1 MSNPTINISV
11 RGSSR
16 KRFAIGGDPDRVI
29 ELNTTDLG
37 IIKRLR
43 EALPKL
49 QELERKISQIDA
61 SGLIEESGF
70 NGEKT
75 KEFTEQVESMHNEM
89 KTLINGVFDEDVVDK
104 CMPRGG
110 GTLLDPITDGGT
122 TEVRY
127 RVIINDLSS
136 AYEKDLSAE
145 MNKVAKKRD
154 QHTGK
159 YTKKK

>member
-1 MSNPTINISV
+1 MSNPAINISV

-16 KRFAIGGDPDRVI
+16 KRFAIDGDPDRVI

-89 KTLINGVFDEDVVDK
+89 KTLINGVFDEDVIDK

-110 GTLLDPITDGGT
+110 TLLDPVTDGET

-127 RVIINDLSS
+127 MVIINDLSS
-136 AYEKDLSAE
+136 AYEEDLSAE
-145 MNKVAKKRD
+145 MNKVANKRN